1 MSVGFVPSSSA
12 NLKLLEGTWTDT
24 DKAKSCLI
32 FLHLLSTCINQR
44 RQNIVPFILYFLT
57 GQGSM
62 ICHEIDHYSIA
73 RSCESWGKPSW
84 CVDEIPVYFWFF
96 DTLID
101 LICVVVSSERETE
114 TLNRARQLVFSS
126 DNLAAPVAHLG
137 YVTIYIHHLYP
148 PLLSYPC
155 LIFLSSIILFSWG
168 SSYSILTSFFRP
180 FKRKKVTRQS
190 LKAIY
195 DMTPDTV
202 LN

>member
-1 MSVGFVPSSSA
+1 MGKKSVVRSMSVGFVPSSSA

-24 DKAKSCLI
+24 DKAKSCPI
-32 FLHLLSTCINQR
+32 FPHFLSTCINQR

-84 CVDEIPVYFWFF
+84 CVVDIPVCFWFF

-101 LICVVVSSERETE
+101 LICVVGSSERETE

-155 LIFLSSIILFSWG
+155 LISLSSITPYLFHGVPLTPSLLL
-168 SSYSILTSFFRP
+168 SSDLSRG
-180 FKRKKVTRQS
+180 KR
-190 LKAIY
+190 
-195 DMTPDTV
+195 
-202 LN
+202 